1 VLNNTEQE
9 KWQEVALVD
18 LSYEVLNNNGKA
30 MNYRDIF
37 GQAAQ
42 MKGLGDEE
50 LMELLPQ
57 VYTEMNLDGRF
68 ICISQGNWGLR
79 KWYSTESIE
88 ESVESLAR
96 AKGIDDD
103 DDYAFEDEEYQDAD
117 EDEIFDDADS
127 FDSLDDDDDEDHDE
141 DEEEV
146 DLLEEDEEVEDEF
159 EDDED
164 EFAEDPL
171 DEDELDESEDE
182 ED

>member
-1 VLNNTEQE
+1 MLNKTDQE

-18 LSYEVLNNNGKA
+18 LSYVVLNDNGKA
-30 MNYRDIF
+30 MNYREIF
-37 GQAAQ
+37 NQAAQ
-42 MKGLGDEE
+42 MKGLADND

-103 DDYAFEDEEYQDAD
+103 DDYAFEDEEV
-117 EDEIFDDADS
+117 EDEIFDDVDS
-127 FDSLDDDDDEDHDE
+127 FDSLDEDDA
-141 DEEEV
+141 EEEEEEEEEE
-146 DLLEEDEEVEDEF
+146 DLLE
-159 EDDED
+159 DDAEAED
-164 EFAEDPL
+164 EFAEDEFA
-171 DEDELDESEDE
+171 EDELDEDEHDDNEDE
-182 ED
+182 EDL

>member
-1 VLNNTEQE
+1 VLNKTDQE

-18 LSYEVLNNNGKA
+18 LSYVVLNDNGKA
-30 MNYRDIF
+30 MNYREIF

-42 MKGLGDEE
+42 MKGLADDD

-103 DDYAFEDEEYQDAD
+103 DDYAFEDEDEV
-117 EDEIFDDADS
+117 EDEIFDDVDS
-127 FDSLDDDDDEDHDE
+127 FDSLDEDDA
-141 DEEEV
+141 EEEEEEEEEE
-146 DLLEEDEEVEDEF
+146 DLLEDDAEV
-159 EDDED
+159 ED
-164 EFAEDPL
+164 EFAEDEFA
-171 DEDELDESEDE
+171 EDELDEEEHDDNEDDE
-182 ED
+182 EDL

>member
-1 VLNNTEQE
+1 VLNKTDQE

-18 LSYEVLNNNGKA
+18 LSYVVLNDNGKA
-30 MNYRDIF
+30 MNYREIF
-37 GQAAQ
+37 NQAAQ
-42 MKGLGDEE
+42 MKGLADDD

-103 DDYAFEDEEYQDAD
+103 DDYAFEDEEV
-117 EDEIFDDADS
+117 EDEIFDDVDS
-127 FDSLDDDDDEDHDE
+127 FDSLEEDDA
-141 DEEEV
+141 EEEEEEEEEE
-146 DLLEEDEEVEDEF
+146 DLLE
-159 EDDED
+159 DDAEAED
-164 EFAEDPL
+164 EFAEDEFA
-171 DEDELDESEDE
+171 EDELDEDEHDDNEDE
-182 ED
+182 EDL